1 MTPELLALTAVILVQ
16 LATLAAYAI
25 VGNLELGPKVTLSP
39 RDRIPP
45 LSPLLGRL
53 QRALANGVEAL
64 ALFTPTILVVTLSG
78 HASPLTAIA
87 AWAYVATRVAYVPA
101 YVFGLVPWRSIIWTF
116 GLVCITVLLAKAIL
130 GP

>member
-53 QRALANGVEAL
+53 QRAVANGVEAL
-64 ALFTPTILVVTLSG
+64 ALFTSTILIVTLS
-78 HASPLTAIA
+78 HHTSSLTALA
-87 AWAYVATRVAYVPA
+87 AWAFVAARIAYVPA
-101 YVFGLVPWRSIIWTF
+101 YAFGLVPWRSVFWAL
-116 GLVCITVLLAKAIL
+116 GLAAIVVIL
-130 GP
+130 VGAVIQA